1 MDRSL
6 LFLLIVALV
15 NVVVVGRSALA
26 RTEKLGLV
34 LFQMVIGCVSTGA
47 ALAATIGV
55 VGAGRC
61 LLACAAGP
69 LTVLL
74 VRVPTDLPSRLAT
87 GGGWASAALLGL
99 GLIGESLLL
108 MGVVGPAVALVP
120 ALAVVGVAVV
130 LALSAWRR
138 RQAAHSRLARAKAGA
153 DCVAA
158 LCLATAGFSAGVS
171 TDGNL
176 WAPLLA
182 VAASLATSARVV
194 AAPPDQ
200 RDLVVVVLGVLLS
213 AVVVEPA
220 ALPLLAAAFAVA
232 VLSRSALYATT
243 RSRSSNPE
251 PLPNLA
257 LPAGL
262 GGFPPLLDDALLRR
276 PGRPRVMARTPARRL
291 LDAALDRAQRA
302 QPQHRGR
309 PPVEVS
315 SAEGD
320 ADVDGDPSELAEAL
334 CVVLDNA
341 LRQQARHPW
350 ARISIIVRAASQT
363 VSFEVNDTAP
373 GIPDSETPFAAHRTG
388 DLDGPFQG
396 VGLARARLLVERHG
410 GQLHARQG
418 PEGSAVQLTLPR
430 RLPRSATASA

>member
-276 PGRPRVMARTPARRL
+276 PGRPRVMARTPA
-291 LDAALDRAQRA
+291 AC
-302 QPQHRGR
+302 
-309 PPVEVS
+309 S
-315 SAEGD
+315 
-320 ADVDGDPSELAEAL
+320 
-334 CVVLDNA
+334 
-341 LRQQARHPW
+341 
-350 ARISIIVRAASQT
+350 
-363 VSFEVNDTAP
+363 
-373 GIPDSETPFAAHRTG
+373 
-388 DLDGPFQG
+388 
-396 VGLARARLLVERHG
+396 
-410 GQLHARQG
+410 
-418 PEGSAVQLTLPR
+418 TLP
-430 RLPRSATASA
+430 LTGPNGHSPNTAVAPPSR